1 MTVAADIVISIKP
14 KHARNIIAGH
24 KTVELRRR
32 FADTSAIG
40 RWMLIYSSSPEKAI
54 IGAAKI
60 ENVRR
65 MTVESLWRT
74 FSEQVCIP
82 RSEFLDY
89 FSGVTEGVG
98 VMLGLVTRFDIAIPA
113 CELRERFSFC
123 PPQSYRYVRGQL
135 NELLDDKRIQI
146 PDRHERCDW
155 SGGSSSGRPSA
166 Y

>member
-1 MTVAADIVISIKP
+1 MAAASNIIISVKP
-14 KHARNIIAGH
+14 EHARNIVAGL

-54 IGAAKI
+54 IGAARI

-65 MTVESLWRT
+65 MVVESLWKT
-74 FSEQVCIP
+74 FREQACIP
-82 RSEFLDY
+82 HSAFLNY

-98 VMLGLVTRFDIAIPA
+98 VILGPVTRFDMAIPA
-113 CELRERFSFC
+113 SELRERFSFH

-135 NELLDDKRIQI
+135 SELLDDERVQI
-146 PDRHERCDW
+146 PDRYEHCDR
-155 SGGSSSGRPSA
+155 SRGPSPSRRWA
-166 Y
+166 H